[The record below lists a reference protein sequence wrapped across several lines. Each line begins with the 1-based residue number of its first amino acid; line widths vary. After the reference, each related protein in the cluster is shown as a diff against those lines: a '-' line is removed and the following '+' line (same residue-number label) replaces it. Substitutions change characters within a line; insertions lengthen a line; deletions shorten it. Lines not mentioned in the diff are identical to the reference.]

1 MNIEDYQYKELCG
14 FGQMYI
20 DILHMCMNT
29 NSSPV
34 RAKKRAIFI
43 MENLS
48 DFQEALRIE
57 AMYGQ

>member
-1 MNIEDYQYKELCG
+1 MKKYREENQYKELCG

-20 DILHMCMNT
+20 DILNMCMNT

-48 DFQEALRIE
+48 DFQ
-57 AMYGQ
+57 

>member
-1 MNIEDYQYKELCG
+1 MNIKDNQYKELCG

-20 DILHMCMNT
+20 DILDMCMRT
-29 NSSPV
+29 NSSPL

-48 DFQEALRIE
+48 DFQESLRIE
-57 AMYGQ
+57 AMYR